1 REEVQ
6 HRLLPLAVSRG
17 GVIKEREFFFFP
29 ASAASHPR
37 EAALFVLKGRKGK
50 KDRGY
55 KVYRG
60 DRGNGGVA
68 IIDAYFLSEPP
79 FENSE
84 KHKSASTRPAC

>member
-1 REEVQ
+1 M
-6 HRLLPLAVSRG
+6 
-17 GVIKEREFFFFP
+17 
-29 ASAASHPR
+29 
-37 EAALFVLKGRKGK
+37 LKGRKGRQ
-50 KDRGY
+50 DRGY